1 MNNTGWLGFV
11 ALAIMTALPASAQ
24 DRPLLRPVRDVAV
37 TYRVEATGAQG
48 QPIGRTIRMYWTG
61 KGSRMR
67 LEVEGQPGFALVDF
81 AADRTTLVV
90 PAQHAYAEVPF
101 DPARA
106 PGLDIPPG
114 VSMTKGPVDTVA
126 GTPCTEWSMRGPQG
140 GGRACITG
148 DGLLLRVSGERS
160 DLPNALE
167 AVSVAYGPQP
177 PALFTVP
184 AGLTR
189 IAPR

>member
-1 MNNTGWLGFV
+1 MNNNVWLGLA
-11 ALAIMTALPASAQ
+11 ALSAVTALPASAQ
-24 DRPLLRPVRDVAV
+24 DRPLLRPVHDVAV
-37 TYRVEATGAQG
+37 TYRVEATGPQG
-48 QPIGRTIRMYWTG
+48 QQVERSIRMYWTG
-61 KGSRMR
+61 QGSRMR
-67 LEVEGQPGFALVDF
+67 LEVEGQSGFALVDF
-81 AADRTTLVV
+81 AADRTTLVI

-140 GGRACITG
+140 GGSACIPG
-148 DGLLLRVSGERS
+148 DGLLLRVSGEKSKR
-160 DLPNALE
+160 PNALE
-167 AVSVAYGPQP
+167 AVLVAYGPQP
-177 PALFTVP
+177 AALFTVP